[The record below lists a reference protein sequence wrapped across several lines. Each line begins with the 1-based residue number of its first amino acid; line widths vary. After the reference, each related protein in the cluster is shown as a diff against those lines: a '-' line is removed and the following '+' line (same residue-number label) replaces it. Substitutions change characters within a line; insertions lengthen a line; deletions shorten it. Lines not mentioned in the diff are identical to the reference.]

1 MPVNTQPN
9 VSLVVSLDGVDYAC
23 QVIDASFKPPGV
35 GATTVTETACPSG
48 VVAEPGAAEA
58 GSFTGNVFADSMDAG
73 ITYVLAQAALPQV
86 DAEFDYIITFW
97 PELGPTKAM
106 QYTGQARVNSFQLD
120 FAKPGIGKHPLDLEI
135 VTATLGRPAAA
146 A

>member
-48 VVAEPGAAEA
+48 VVAEPGAAAA
-58 GSFTGNVFADSMDAG
+58 GTLTGNVFADSLDAG
-73 ITYVLAQAALPQV
+73 ITWVLAQAYENDQA
-86 DAEFDYIITFW
+86 FDYIFTIW
-97 PELGPTKAM
+97 SDLGPTIAM
-106 QYTGQARVNSFQLD
+106 QFTGQARVNSFQLD

>member
-9 VSLVVSLDGVDYAC
+9 VSLVVSLDGTDYAC
-23 QVIDASFKPPGV
+23 QVIDATFTPPGV

-48 VVAEPGAAEA
+48 VVAEPGGAEA
-58 GSFTGNVFADSMDAG
+58 GSFSGSVFSDSLDAG
-73 ITYVLAQAALPQV
+73 VTWVIAQAFETN
-86 DAEFDYIITFW
+86 AEFDYIITFW

>member
-1 MPVNTQPN
+1 MAVNTQPN

-48 VVAEPGAAEA
+48 VVAEPGAAAA
-58 GSFTGNVFADSMDAG
+58 GTFTGNVFSDSLDAG
-73 ITYVLAQAALPQV
+73 ITWVLAQAYET
-86 DAEFDYIITFW
+86 DEEFDYIITFW
-97 PELGPTKAM
+97 PELGPTKAI